1 MRDRRLFTPLNGVL
15 LLLLLATAC
24 GGTAVAPT
32 EADRSYAEGE
42 VRIEI
47 ETLDTGLLKGHAF
60 GTAQEGWRVSDLS
73 VIAMDHRGRSWPVLE
88 PEKTGMGGKRASV
101 FFEVAIQEIPRGE
114 QIRLTATVV
123 FEDEAG
129 NQVERTATDKWPP

>member
-1 MRDRRLFTPLNGVL
+1 MVHKLWLTRLAVALA
-15 LLLLLATAC
+15 LLATAC

-32 EADRSYAEGE
+32 EADRSYQEGD

-60 GTAQEGWRVSDLS
+60 GTAQEGWRVSELS
-73 VIAMDHRGRSWPVLE
+73 VTAVDHRDRSWPVIE
-88 PEKTGMGGKRASV
+88 PESTGIGSRRASV

-114 QIRLTATVV
+114 QILLRATVV

-129 NQVERTATDKWPP
+129 NRVERTATDRWPP